1 MIHFNVFLTLLRLT
15 YSFHLKMI
23 EMFIFY
29 VFALRKKLLD
39 RYSEYYIL
47 FEPNDERINLRV
59 LFQWHPY

>member
-15 YSFHLKMI
+15 CSFHLKMI

-39 RYSEYYIL
+39 HYSEYYIL
-47 FEPNDERINLRV
+47 FEPNDERINLRAV
-59 LFQWHPY
+59 LFQ